1 MIHLDALIL
10 CEKEK
15 ATFICD
21 DLFFRKLQVW
31 QKSPIL
37 MFYLYCYNIIRIK
50 KFIVQIVMEFSKTKL
65 FIYSFKSQEQM
76 KEASQLIKNL
86 LDGELKQKYNEEFL
100 ASYREVQISSFR
112 NCLK

>member
-1 MIHLDALIL
+1 MGKNYRFCDECQQYNINDNDRIAYTIGAEINGEEFVSAVRLHMIHLDALIL

-21 DLFFRKLQVW
+21 DLFLEKLQVW

-50 KFIVQIVMEFSKTKL
+50 SL
-65 FIYSFKSQEQM
+65 
-76 KEASQLIKNL
+76 
-86 LDGELKQKYNEEFL
+86 
-100 ASYREVQISSFR
+100 
-112 NCLK
+112 